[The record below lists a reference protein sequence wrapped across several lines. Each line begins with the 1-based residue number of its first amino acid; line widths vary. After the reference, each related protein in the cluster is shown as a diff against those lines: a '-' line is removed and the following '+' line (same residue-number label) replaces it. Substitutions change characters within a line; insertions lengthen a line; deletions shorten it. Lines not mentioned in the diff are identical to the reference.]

1 MCFVCGTWVTRES
14 WKWSVLHL
22 FVPLLFCCVPNQFTS
37 SLEPEPEQ
45 NIVYQ
50 PFRDFPCLVYK
61 FNCSSKQQ
69 RLPKRVHTYIYYI
82 HTYVLTIYLYTK
94 RIHIYIYFIHEEL
107 MYCTLCIHIINKHW
121 TSKFRLSTVQPFSFS
136 PCKGYPRDPIVLS
149 KDEWGVITSKAQCI

>member
-1 MCFVCGTWVTRES
+1 MGWLKVKSLKSCIIACVIFVAPES
-14 WKWSVLHL
+14 QGKVGNEVS
-22 FVPLLFCCVPNQFTS
+22 FIYCVPLLFCCVPNQFTS

-94 RIHIYIYFIHEEL
+94 RIHIYIYNIYISY
-107 MYCTLCIHIINKHW
+107 MNNLCMVHCAYI
-121 TSKFRLSTVQPFSFS
+121 
-136 PCKGYPRDPIVLS
+136 
-149 KDEWGVITSKAQCI
+149 